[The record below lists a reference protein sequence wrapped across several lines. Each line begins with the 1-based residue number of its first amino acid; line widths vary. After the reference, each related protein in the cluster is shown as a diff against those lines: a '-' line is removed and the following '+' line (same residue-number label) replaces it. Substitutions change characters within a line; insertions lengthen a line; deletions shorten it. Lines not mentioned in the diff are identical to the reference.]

1 MTVSGFTINFVSRF
15 VTMSSSKKRKISSK
29 TLKEKYEAIK
39 KLESGCANKNVAAD
53 YDVSPSTLSTWLKS
67 KDKIVKAFEGGTSSK
82 TQKLK
87 PCGNENLERALYTW
101 FVQMRRQG
109 VPVSG
114 PVLREKA
121 LSYAKEMDVKDFIA
135 SNSWFDRWKS
145 RHGVAFKAIAGEAQS
160 CTLEMTAS
168 WKESTLPTLL
178 SNYAL
183 RDIFNADEF
192 GLFYKALPDKS
203 MHLKSE
209 DCVGGKCSKV
219 RLTGLAAAI
228 ATGEKLPM
236 FVIGKSKKP
245 RCFNGV
251 RNLPC
256 RYRAQKKSWMDSQ
269 LFEDWVREQ
278 DRKFEREGRKVAL
291 VVDNC
296 PAHPD
301 VADLK
306 AIHLVFLPPNTTCK
320 TQPMDQGVIKATKA
334 YYRASVVRRY
344 IDAVEKG
351 KGAPNISVLDA
362 MTILTRAWN
371 KVTPETIKNC
381 FKKAGICS
389 EAQTIAIN
397 DLDNPFAVLSE
408 EIQSLRE
415 AYPEA
420 VPANVNA
427 DDVIGIDDAV
437 STSESGSLTDEE
449 ILAEFSSDQE
459 AMEEEEETDEVEVLE
474 ECPKKPTASEVRS
487 AIDVPTSYSLFVNEG
502 VEEIRSHVQ
511 KIEALAERNFRSSQ
525 RQQTLLSF
533 FGSKMQSP
541 LNNKDQ

>member
-1 MTVSGFTINFVSRF
+1 
-15 VTMSSSKKRKISSK
+15 
-29 TLKEKYEAIK
+29 
-39 KLESGCANKNVAAD
+39 
-53 YDVSPSTLSTWLKS
+53 
-67 KDKIVKAFEGGTSSK
+67 
-82 TQKLK
+82 
-87 PCGNENLERALYTW
+87 
-101 FVQMRRQG
+101 
-109 VPVSG
+109 
-114 PVLREKA
+114 
-121 LSYAKEMDVKDFIA
+121 
-135 SNSWFDRWKS
+135 
-145 RHGVAFKAIAGEAQS
+145 
-160 CTLEMTAS
+160 
-168 WKESTLPTLL
+168 
-178 SNYAL
+178 
-183 RDIFNADEF
+183 
-192 GLFYKALPDKS
+192 
-203 MHLKSE
+203 
-209 DCVGGKCSKV
+209 
-219 RLTGLAAAI
+219 
-228 ATGEKLPM
+228 M

-256 RYRAQKKSWMDSQ
+256 RYRAQNKSWMDSK
-269 LFEDWVREQ
+269 LFEEWVREQ
-278 DRKFEREGRKVAL
+278 DRKFECEGRKVAL

-301 VADLK
+301 VADLR
-306 AIHLVFLPPNTTCK
+306 AINLVFLPPNTTCK

-397 DLDNPFAVLSE
+397 DLDNPFAVLSK

-459 AMEEEEETDEVEVLE
+459 AMEEDEETDEVEVLE

-487 AIDVPTSYSLFVNEG
+487 AIDVLTSYSLFVNEG

>member
-1 MTVSGFTINFVSRF
+1 
-15 VTMSSSKKRKISSK
+15 MSSSKKRKISSK

-53 YDVSPSTLSTWLKS
+53 YDVFPSTLSTWLKS

-121 LSYAKEMDVKDFIA
+121 LSYA
-135 SNSWFDRWKS
+135 
-145 RHGVAFKAIAGEAQS
+145 
-160 CTLEMTAS
+160 
-168 WKESTLPTLL
+168 
-178 SNYAL
+178 
-183 RDIFNADEF
+183 
-192 GLFYKALPDKS
+192 
-203 MHLKSE
+203 
-209 DCVGGKCSKV
+209 
-219 RLTGLAAAI
+219 
-228 ATGEKLPM
+228 
-236 FVIGKSKKP
+236 
-245 RCFNGV
+245 
-251 RNLPC
+251 
-256 RYRAQKKSWMDSQ
+256 
-269 LFEDWVREQ
+269 
-278 DRKFEREGRKVAL
+278 
-291 VVDNC
+291 
-296 PAHPD
+296 
-301 VADLK
+301 
-306 AIHLVFLPPNTTCK
+306 
-320 TQPMDQGVIKATKA
+320 
-334 YYRASVVRRY
+334 
-344 IDAVEKG
+344 
-351 KGAPNISVLDA
+351 
-362 MTILTRAWN
+362 
-371 KVTPETIKNC
+371 
-381 FKKAGICS
+381 
-389 EAQTIAIN
+389 QTIAIN

-420 VPANVNA
+420 VPASVNA

-437 STSESGSLTDEE
+437 STSESGSLTDEK

-487 AIDVPTSYSLFVNEG
+487 AIDVLTSYSLFVNEG